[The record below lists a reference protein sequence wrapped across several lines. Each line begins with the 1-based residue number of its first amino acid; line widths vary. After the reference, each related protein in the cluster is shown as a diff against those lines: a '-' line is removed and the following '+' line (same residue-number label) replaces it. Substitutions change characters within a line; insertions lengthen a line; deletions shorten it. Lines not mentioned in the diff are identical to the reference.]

1 MRHDC
6 QYESI
11 GLPELCSLRRVTR
24 AEAVDTRKQALEAFF
39 DRRGRR
45 CPACRRKVTAETSA
59 GGRRKRY
66 HAACAI

>member
-1 MRHDC
+1 MKHEC

-11 GLPELCSLRRVTR
+11 GLPELCVLRRATPAPV
-24 AEAVDTRKQALEAFF
+24 VDTRKQALEAFF
-39 DRRGRR
+39 GRKGRR
-45 CPACRRKVTAETSA
+45 CPACRRKVTVETSA